1 MSIFKIFF
9 CGKLLVIFLIF
20 FCCMLNAQNLSDI
33 SFGSDNNL
41 DIITWNL
48 EQFAKNDQV
57 TIDSL
62 TVVINSLE
70 PDIIGVQEISNTQE
84 FNALIN
90 SLADYSGYYS
100 STSLRLGFIYKTSL
114 SLDSISTIYSNNTYN
129 FAGRAPLMINFH
141 FNGQAFHVI
150 NIHLKCCGDGILD
163 LNDSSDEETRRYNA
177 LNMLKNYVDQNLSQ
191 SNVLIIGDYNDI
203 LIDN

>member
-1 MSIFKIFF
+1 MSVFKIFF
-9 CGKLLVIFLIF
+9 SGNLLLIFLIF

-41 DIITWNL
+41 DVITWNL

-62 TVVINSLE
+62 TTVINSLE

-84 FNALIN
+84 FNTLIN
-90 SLADYSGYYS
+90 SLSGYSGYYS

-114 SLDSISTIYSNNTYN
+114 SVDSISTIYSNNTYN
-129 FAGRAPLMINFH
+129 FSVRI
-141 FNGQAFHVI
+141 
-150 NIHLKCCGDGILD
+150 
-163 LNDSSDEETRRYNA
+163 
-177 LNMLKNYVDQNLSQ
+177 
-191 SNVLIIGDYNDI
+191 DI
-203 LIDN
+203 VK